1 MTAIP
6 FDTHKFIRTI
16 KDSGIPENQA
26 EAIAEAFKTAQ
37 VEADPATK
45 AEVAEHESNLQHVL
59 RETELRLEARIA
71 EAKADLTRWVIG
83 AGILQ
88 TSIIIGVLLKVA
100 KLV

>member
-26 EAIAEAFKTAQ
+26 EAIAEAFKAAQ
-37 VEADPATK
+37 CEADPATK
-45 AEVAEHESNLQHVL
+45 AEVAQHENHLQHSIEV
-59 RETELRLEARIA
+59 LRLELKRDIA
-71 EAKADLTRWVIG
+71 ESKAELTRWVIG

-100 KLV
+100 RLV